1 MIIVQTLCA
10 GCGREIEEDQE
21 AIVQDGVPF
30 CCESCSQTGQCDRG
44 CGTDI
49 VPEEPQTTD
58 PCL

>member
-21 AIVQDGVPF
+21 AFVRDGVPF
-30 CCESCSQTGQCDRG
+30 CCESCGQTGQCDRG
-44 CGTDI
+44 CGSDI
-49 VPEEPQTTD
+49 VSEEPPTTD